1 MEANEKDIG
10 KSTTE
15 LADERT
21 RKEFTVGRGGDPVE
35 SFCLC
40 TNMFAALTE
49 LHTDMAAKAFILSGI
64 WAAGG
69 DPLETNA
76 LVSDIGVGY

>member
-1 MEANEKDIG
+1 MKRI
-10 KSTTE
+10 
-15 LADERT
+15 LASQLRSWRT
-21 RKEFTVGRGGDPVE
+21 KGRAQEFTVGRGGDPVE
-35 SFCLC
+35 SFGLC

-49 LHTDMAAKAFILSGI
+49 LHTDIAAKAFILSGI